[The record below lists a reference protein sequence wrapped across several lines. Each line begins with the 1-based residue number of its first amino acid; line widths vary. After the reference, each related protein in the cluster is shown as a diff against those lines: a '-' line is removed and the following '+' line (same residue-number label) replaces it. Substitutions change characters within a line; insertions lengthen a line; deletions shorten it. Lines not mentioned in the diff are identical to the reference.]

1 MELTFTPK
9 AERFIQRMITFGG
22 GNAGSAFRLAVK
34 PGGCSGLSYDFHI
47 VEAPEPGDVE
57 ITSNGI
63 PVLLEQKSIPFL
75 NGVVVDC
82 EDSLMNTGLVFT
94 NPNAAAS
101 CGCGTSFTIKE

>member
-1 MELTFTPK
+1 MSNIWDDEWLNRRYY
-9 AERFIQRMITFGG
+9 E
-22 GNAGSAFRLAVK
+22 
-34 PGGCSGLSYDFHI
+34 GLLP
-47 VEAPEPGDVE
+47 EAAEPGDVA

-63 PVLLEQKSIPFL
+63 PVLLEQKSVPFL

-101 CGCGTSFTIKE
+101 CGCGTSFTPKE

>member
-22 GNAGSAFRLAVK
+22 GSSASAFRLAVK
-34 PGGCSGLSYDFHI
+34 PGGCSGLSYEFRI
-47 VEAPEPGDVE
+47 VESPEPGDVA
-57 ITSNGI
+57 IISRGI
-63 PVLLEQKSIPFL
+63 PVFLEQESVPFL

-82 EDSLMNTGLVFT
+82 EDSLMHTGLVFT

-101 CGCGTSFTIKE
+101 CGCGTSFTPKE